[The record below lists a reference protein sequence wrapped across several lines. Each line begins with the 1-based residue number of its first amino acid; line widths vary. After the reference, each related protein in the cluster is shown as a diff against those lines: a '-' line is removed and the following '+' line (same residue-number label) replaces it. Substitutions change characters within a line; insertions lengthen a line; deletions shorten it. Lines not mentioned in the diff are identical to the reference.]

1 MNALASPTFTWL
13 KGYMT
18 LYDEHQRR
26 NIQEYIFS
34 LEEIQEQLEELVKA
48 RTEELNDANLQLKD
62 EILERRANEENLR
75 KSEEQKTS
83 ILDAIPCAVL
93 GVKNRVIIFANDST
107 EDVFGWK
114 PGELIGKNTRIL
126 CRNEEDF
133 NEIAVL
139 LNKSSWKKRNY
150 RIEFI
155 CRKKNG
161 DPFLCRM
168 SVGRRHDLEEKDIVI
183 VFEDITE
190 YKRNQEERDRL
201 QAQALHAQKLE
212 AIGTLAGGIAHDF
225 NNLLTG
231 IMGNLSVALL
241 KSGNDDVSTSL
252 QRALQ
257 ACERATSL
265 TRQLL
270 TFAKGGAPVK
280 QLASVAEIVRDSAEF
295 ALRGANVACEFAVTD
310 VLWAA
315 EVDTGQLSQVIS
327 NLVINA
333 DQAMPNGGLLNISI
347 DNEEFDIPSHN
358 LSPGRYIR
366 ITVSDNGGGISK
378 TSIGR
383 IFEPYFTTKPS
394 GNGLGLAT
402 THSIIT
408 RHGGQIEV
416 TSEVGCG
423 TAFTIY
429 LPVSSIKKQGEAQAK
444 QAQIQEGTGRILLMD
459 DEDFIRDVVVDMLDM
474 MGYECVT
481 CENGQQACT
490 LYKQAFEAG
499 CPFSAVIMDLT
510 IPGGMG
516 GVETM
521 AEISLIDPMARGI
534 VASGYCGDPVV
545 ASFREYG
552 FVAAVPKPFTLSQVA
567 ETLAEILA
575 PSCTP

>member
-1 MNALASPTFTWL
+1 MKHKPPPF
-13 KGYMT
+13 G
-18 LYDEHQRR
+18 
-26 NIQEYIFS
+26 
-34 LEEIQEQLEELVKA
+34 
-48 RTEELNDANLQLKD
+48 
-62 EILERRANEENLR
+62 ILEHRANEENLR
-75 KSEEQKTS
+75 KSEEQKSS

-93 GVKNRVIIFANDST
+93 GVKNRMIIFANDST
-107 EDVFGWK
+107 ENVFGWK
-114 PGELIGKNTRIL
+114 PGDLIGKSTRIL
-126 CRNEEDF
+126 YRNEADF

-150 RIEFI
+150 KIEFI

-161 DPFLCRM
+161 DAFLCRM
-168 SVGRRHDLEEKDIVI
+168 SVGKRHVLEEKDMVI

-190 YKRNQEERDRL
+190 YKRNQEERDCL
-201 QAQALHAQKLE
+201 QAQALQAQKLE

-231 IMGNLSVALL
+231 IMGNLSVALI

-257 ACERATSL
+257 ACERATQL

-295 ALRGANVACEFAVTD
+295 ALRGANVACKFEVTD
-310 VLWAA
+310 DLWAA

-333 DQAMPNGGLLNISI
+333 DQAMPNGGLLNIAI
-347 DNEEFDIPSHN
+347 KNVEFKRASHN
-358 LSPGRYIR
+358 LSAGRYIR
-366 ITVSDNGGGISK
+366 ITVSDSGGGIPKS
-378 TSIGR
+378 SIGR

-416 TSEVGCG
+416 TSEVERG
-423 TAFTIY
+423 TTFTIY
-429 LPVSSIKKQGEAQAK
+429 LPVSSIIKLDEAQVE
-444 QAQIQEGTGRILLMD
+444 QVQISEGTGRILLMD

-490 LYKQAFEAG
+490 LYKQALETG
-499 CPFSAVIMDLT
+499 CPFSAIIMDLT

-521 AEISLIDPMARGI
+521 AEISRIDPMARGI

-545 ASFREYG
+545 ASFRDYG
-552 FVAAVPKPFTLSQVA
+552 FVAAISKPFSLSQVA

-575 PSCTP
+575 PM

>member
-1 MNALASPTFTWL
+1 MH
-13 KGYMT
+13 
-18 LYDEHQRR
+18 DEHQRR
-26 NIQEYIFS
+26 SIQEYIFS
-34 LEEIQEQLEELVKA
+34 LEEMQEQLEELVKA
-48 RTEELNDANLQLKD
+48 RADELNCANLQLKD

-75 KSEEQKTS
+75 TSEEQKTS

-93 GVKNRVIIFANDST
+93 GVKNRMIIFANDST

-114 PGELIGKNTRIL
+114 PGDLIGKSTRVL
-126 CRNEEDF
+126 YRNEEDF
-133 NEIAVL
+133 KEIAVIF
-139 LNKSSWKKRNY
+139 NKSSWKKRNN

-161 DPFLCRM
+161 DDFLCRM
-168 SVGRRHDLEEKDIVI
+168 SAGGRHELEEKDIVI

-257 ACERATSL
+257 ACERATQL

-310 VLWAA
+310 GLWAA

-333 DQAMPNGGLLNISI
+333 DQAMPNGGLLNIAI
-347 DNEEFDIPSHN
+347 ENVAFDRTAHN
-358 LSPGRYIR
+358 LSAGHYIR

-378 TSIGR
+378 TSMGR

-416 TSEVGCG
+416 TSEVGRG
-423 TAFTIY
+423 TTFTIY
-429 LPVSSIKKQGEAQAK
+429 LPVSNIIKQDETQAE
-444 QAQIQEGTGRILLMD
+444 QVQISEGTGRILLMD
-459 DEDFIRDVVVDMLDM
+459 DEDFIRDVVVDMLGM

-481 CENGQQACT
+481 CKNGQQACT
-490 LYKQAFEAG
+490 LYKQALETG

-534 VASGYCGDPVV
+534 VASGHCSDPVV
-545 ASFREYG
+545 ASFRDYG

-575 PSCTP
+575 